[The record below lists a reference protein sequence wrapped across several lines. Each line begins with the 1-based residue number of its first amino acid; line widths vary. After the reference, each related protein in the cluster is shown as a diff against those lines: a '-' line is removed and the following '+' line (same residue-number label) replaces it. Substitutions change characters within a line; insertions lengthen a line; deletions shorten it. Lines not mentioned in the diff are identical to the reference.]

1 MITLLHS
8 TNAYLAMKR
17 DVSPSTLIVF
27 PDAKYLRT
35 LLKECAK
42 AFFGE
47 DDKRRCALIEEE
59 TFSDCIILPKAG
71 NKLTVEDASYI
82 VDESLLHPVE
92 EEKKLFVLDAFD
104 TASVL
109 VQNKLLKIL
118 EEPPQGVYFLLG
130 TSSEGAV
137 LPTVLSR
144 MRKLTVP
151 PFAEEAVLSALD
163 RNHAGEEG
171 LSRAAAASGGVYSLA
186 EELLFGGD
194 NFRIAERLFEGEGL
208 ETLSREVEK
217 IKDRGALFAALS
229 LTARDLLF
237 YRTGQER
244 FASLKGENLKRL
256 ARSYPEGALLA
267 AARHIQNARREVE
280 FNASLRQAFYT
291 LGLNIQE
298 EKTKWQKLSQ

>member
-1 MITLLHS
+1 MIELLHS
-8 TNAYLAMKR
+8 ANAYLAMKR
-17 DVSPSTLIVF
+17 DVSSSTLIVF
-27 PDAKYLRT
+27 PDAKYLRA

-47 DDKRRCALIEEE
+47 SDKRRCALIDED
-59 TFSDCIILPKAG
+59 TFSDCLILPKEGA
-71 NKLTVEDASYI
+71 KLTVEDASRI
-82 VDESLLHPVE
+82 IDESLLHPVE
-92 EEKKLFVLDAFD
+92 EENKLFVLDAFD

-118 EEPPQGVYFLLG
+118 EEPPAGVYFLLG
-130 TSSEGAV
+130 VSSEGAV

-151 PFAEEAVLSALD
+151 PFSEEAVLQALG
-163 RNHAGEEG
+163 RNHAGED
-171 LSRAAAASGGVYSLA
+171 LARAAAASGGVYSLA

-194 NFRIAERLFEGEGL
+194 NFRIAERLFEGTEL
-208 ETLSREVEK
+208 EKLCREAEK
-217 IKDRGALFAALS
+217 IKDKGALFAALA

-244 FASLKGENLKRL
+244 FASLKGESLKRL
-256 ARSYPEGALLA
+256 ANGYPEGALLS
-267 AARHIQNARREVE
+267 AARFIGDARREVD
-280 FNASLRQAFYT
+280 FNASLRQAIYT
-291 LGLNIQE
+291 LGLKIQE